1 MANPN
6 PKRENLI
13 PNSELT
19 PKERQERAS
28 KMGKASGEAR
38 RKQKTLRETIKMI
51 MGLDAKDSS
60 SLKLMKEAGIS
71 ESLSNA
77 TMVGLALV
85 NKAKSGNIPAQRL
98 LAEMMG
104 ENDTQGTVINNNLPP
119 KININ
124 FVGDDDE

>member
-1 MANPN
+1 MAN
-6 PKRENLI
+6 EQNLKKY
-13 PNSELT
+13 SEMT
-19 PKERQERAS
+19 PKEREEFHSKGGKTSGRKKQE
-28 KMGKASGEAR
+28 
-38 RKQKTLRETIKMI
+38 QKTLRETIKMI

-60 SLKLMKEAGIS
+60 SLKMMKEAGIS